1 MSTEV
6 TIQSFFPEARTNKVI
21 PSTAQTFVGIDFG
34 TSTTVVSIAAIDE
47 TRNLTIKT
55 VWIEQLDEDGLSRV
69 SSEKVPSVLAWHNE
83 KLLVGKGAADLKY
96 FKRRG
101 VDVWYSF
108 KMELGE
114 DLGPKYCNSQLGQGH
129 RVATILRPVDAASVF
144 FKYLREEIEKYVENE
159 NLPKKIK
166 YAISIPASFEAN
178 QRKDLITALETA
190 GIPVSGQSLIDE
202 PNAAF
207 LSYIV
212 ETHTDQNAEKL
223 YVPPGYPLHILVF
236 DFGAGTCDIS
246 ILEIGHGPD
255 GLYSKNLSISR
266 FEKLGGDDID
276 RLIAVKVLLDQ
287 ILVESGCKRS
297 DFRSPQINKAI
308 IPKLMKP
315 AEELKINIC
324 KSVALQYAMGEDL
337 PALSDSSE
345 KVTLGLPVEIELP
358 RHVLRLN
365 NPQMSY
371 AQFKKIMGTFI
382 STSSPKRDDFISIFN
397 PVESALKKAGL
408 EKDKIDYVLFIGGS
422 SKSPYVQHAL
432 YRYFNESEMLFPRDL
447 QTHVSAGAAI
457 HSLIFN
463 GFGKN
468 IIRPITSEPIFIIA
482 SGGNLYPI
490 VSAGTE
496 IPSDEIEIDGFEIQS
511 DGQRKI
517 EIPIC
522 VTSADKILHIATI
535 TSKGSAGFRKKDP
548 FKLLCRLT
556 ADKLLQI
563 EGIVEGERYPIKSL
577 SPLSNRPLN
586 MHERAI
592 YEAEREVNISAEQQG
607 GIPSI
612 RTLENLSKAYSD
624 AGNHLRA
631 AETFETCYEMNEN
644 SPNIDRYLGGMAFHY
659 GRSGNRE
666 KSLKTYK
673 LIYENRPD
681 SLTAFN
687 LAVTIGSGQPE
698 EFSKYMEESL
708 TKDSHNPYSL
718 SVYGDFLM
726 RGKDMKRGREMVKQA
741 FEIFKGWYD
750 SGSLDADDYQRLA
763 MCASRLGEN
772 ETANNVKREMSKEG
786 SGLYREENL
795 LSSKDSMPLSRRGE

>member
-6 TIQSFFPEARTNKVI
+6 SIQNLYPEVRTHKVT
-21 PSTAQTFVGIDFG
+21 PSTAKTFVGIDFG
-34 TSTTVVSIAAIDE
+34 TSTTVVSIAVLDE
-47 TRNLTIKT
+47 TKNLTIKT
-55 VWIEQLDEDGLSRV
+55 VWIEQLDEDGLSKV

-83 KLLVGKGAADLKY
+83 KLFVGKGAADLKH

-129 RVATILRPVDAASVF
+129 RVATILRPVDAVSVF
-144 FKYLREEIEKYVENE
+144 FNYLRKEIEKYIENE
-159 NLPKKIK
+159 NFPRKVK

-212 ETHTDQNAEKL
+212 ETQTDQNAEKL

-246 ILEIGHGPD
+246 ILEIGNGPD

-276 RLIAVKVLLDQ
+276 RLIVVKVLLDQ
-287 ILVESGCKRS
+287 ILAESQFKRS

-324 KSVALQYAMGEDL
+324 KSVALQYALGKDL
-337 PALSDSSE
+337 PALSDGSQ

-358 RHVLRLN
+358 KHVLRLN

-371 AQFKKIMGTFI
+371 AEFMEIMGTF
-382 STSSPKRDDFISIFN
+382 TSSSSARQEDFISIFN

-408 EKDKIDYVLFIGGS
+408 GKDKIDYVLLVGGS
-422 SKSPYVQHAL
+422 SKNPYVQHAL
-432 YRYFNESEMLFPRDL
+432 HKYFNESEILLPRDL

-468 IIRPITSEPIFIIA
+468 IIRPITSEPIFVIT
-482 SGGNLYPI
+482 SGGILYPI
-490 VSAGTE
+490 VQAGTE
-496 IPSDEIEIDGFEIQS
+496 IPSDEIEIDSFEIQNE
-511 DGQRKI
+511 GQRKI

-522 VTSADKILHIATI
+522 VTSADKILHIAII
-535 TSKGSAGFRKKDP
+535 TSKGSTGFRKNAP
-548 FKLLCRLT
+548 FKLRCRLT

-563 EGIVEGERYPIKSL
+563 EGIVEGEIYPIKPL

-586 MHERAI
+586 IYERAI
-592 YEAEREVNISAEQQG
+592 YEAEREVNISAEQYG
-607 GIPSI
+607 GIPSLKS
-612 RTLENLSKAYSD
+612 LEYLASAYSD

-644 SPNIDRYLGGMAFHY
+644 SPNVDRYLGGMAFHY
-659 GRSGNRE
+659 GRSGNKG

-673 LIYENRPD
+673 VIYEKQPD

-687 LAVTIGSGQPE
+687 LAVTIGSVYPE

-708 TKDSHNPYSL
+708 VKDSHNPYSL

-726 RGKDMKRGREMVKQA
+726 HGKDKNRGKEMVRQA
-741 FEIFKGWYD
+741 YEIFKGWYD
-750 SGSLDADDYQRLA
+750 SCSLDADDYPRLA
-763 MCASRLGEN
+763 MCASLLGQN
-772 ETANNVKREMSKEG
+772 ETADKVKREMSKDSG
-786 SGLYREENL
+786 GLYREQNL
-795 LSSKDSMPLSRRGE
+795 LTSKDSMSLSRRGE